1 MFVNNKRISKR
12 QFSALLLFA
21 FFGTALL
28 FLPTELVDMGGKSG
42 WLLLLPWSVLFL
54 LVQVLLCVLSKRN
67 PDVTTVFWYRY
78 GFGRVLGTLLVLGL
92 LCFLIFVGA
101 MELRIFGEVISATML
116 SKTPIWLVLA
126 VFVLAILPVAM
137 GGVEVVARMA
147 EVMFFFFLIP
157 LVVVLVALAFS
168 VDFGRL
174 LPISTVDMEQFVSIT
189 SYVAPLAQGLLLTP
203 FCLGYTKIK
212 TGSGVLIGSVIL
224 SLFLVFALTI
234 LAFATYGTGVL
245 SDKMLPTLQM
255 MERIGFAHIF
265 LSRQDLLFLWFWMVS
280 TYLFLSMILLYA
292 LQIWKEVL
300 PISKEKSISGGC
312 IFFGLLLW
320 VTSLLP
326 EDLWSAYDLRLR
338 YLSYGLVLFLV
349 AIPVILLLIDI
360 VKRRIS
366 HDQM

>member
-28 FLPTELVDMGGKSG
+28 FLPTELANIGGNSG
-42 WLLLLPWSVLFL
+42 WLILLPWSILFL
-54 LVQVLLCVLSKRN
+54 LMQILLCILSKRN
-67 PDVTTVFWYRY
+67 PAFTTVFWYRY
-78 GFGRVLGTLLVLGL
+78 GFGKILGTLFALGL
-92 LCFLIFVGA
+92 LCFLIFVAA

-116 SKTPIWLVLA
+116 SKTPIYLVLS
-126 VFVLAILPVAM
+126 VFVLAILPVAT

-157 LVVVLVALAFS
+157 LVMVLVALVFS

-174 LPISTVDMEQFVSIT
+174 LPISTVDMEQFVSST

-203 FCLGYTKIK
+203 FFLQYTKRK
-212 TGSGVLIGSVIL
+212 KGSGILLGSVLTGIL
-224 SLFLVFALTI
+224 LLFALTV
-234 LAFATYGTGVL
+234 LAFATYGDGVL

-280 TYLFLSMILLYA
+280 TYLFLSMMLLYL
-292 LQIWKEVL
+292 LQIWRDLVSIPQES
-300 PISKEKSISGGC
+300 PTKSRG
-312 IFFGLLLW
+312 IFFGFLLFL
-320 VTSLLP
+320 VSILP
-326 EDLWSAYDLRLR
+326 EDLWSAYDFR
-338 YLSYGLVLFLV
+338 LSYLPYGLALFLV
-349 AIPVILLLIDI
+349 ILPLLLLCIDSI
-360 VKRRIS
+360 KRRVV
-366 HDQM
+366 HDQI